1 MLHLEDGIG
10 MKKVGMITKARV
22 VELSGKEVYVNCR
35 RKKQVFEPHL

>member
-10 MKKVGMITKARV
+10 MKKVGMITRARV